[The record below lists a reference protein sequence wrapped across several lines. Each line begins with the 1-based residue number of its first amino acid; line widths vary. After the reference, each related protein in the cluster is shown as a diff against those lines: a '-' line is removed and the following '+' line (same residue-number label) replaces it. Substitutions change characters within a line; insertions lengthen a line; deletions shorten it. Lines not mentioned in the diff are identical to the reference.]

1 MGTYRNRERDINF
14 LSVQNAHLPFGG
26 EVTVPD
32 SPLHIIEMC
41 LPEMNKI
48 HLSYL
53 NTEWDNRVIEK
64 WKNTFYTEACGLDKQ
79 YYGKTAFTYIQN
91 RLGYRF
97 VLKNSVFIYSASSE
111 KLNVRLTLQNAGF
124 GNLNRNK
131 RAKLIFTDSTG
142 AAAYIADYGEITL
155 KDELEF
161 NVEHG
166 LESGKYDVYLRI
178 YGEELQSVPLYCVKF
193 ANDGLWNDY
202 LKANKIGSFERVSA

>member
-1 MGTYRNRERDINF
+1 M
-14 LSVQNAHLPFGG
+14 
-26 EVTVPD
+26 
-32 SPLHIIEMC
+32 
-41 LPEMNKI
+41 
-48 HLSYL
+48 
-53 NTEWDNRVIEK
+53 
-64 WKNTFYTEACGLDKQ
+64 
-79 YYGKTAFTYIQN
+79 
-91 RLGYRF
+91 
-97 VLKNSVFIYSASSE
+97 KNSVFTYSSSSE

-142 AAAYIADYGEITL
+142 AAAYIADYGEITV